1 VSVWSLVFEGF
12 APEREPLREALCTLG
27 NGYFATRGAAPE
39 ARADPVHYPGTYVA
53 GCYDRLATGVSGRV
67 VENEDL
73 VNVPNWLSLSF
84 RFPHGELDLGKAHI
98 LGYRQELDIRRGMLS
113 RTALVETAP
122 GNSVSIAERRFVHM
136 VDRHVAG
143 IETVLRPE
151 NWSGRVIVRSALDG
165 DIENAGVARY
175 RNLRGDHLVA
185 RQADKVDA
193 ETVVLQVNTR
203 QSEITIAEA
212 ARTRVWLNERLVE
225 GGRRLIRGIR
235 SIGQDIAV
243 DVEPG
248 DTLRI
253 EKIVALHTSRDP
265 AISEPGLDAV
275 TRVGRAGGFEALR
288 VEHVRAWRRLW
299 RRFDVSIDGSR
310 RAQLILHL
318 HAFHLL
324 QSVSP
329 NTIGLDVGVPARGW
343 HGEAY
348 RGHVFWDELFVLPFL
363 DLRLPALAES
373 LIDYRLRRLDEA
385 RHAARSDGY
394 RGAMYPW
401 QSGTTGREETQ
412 TVHLNPKSGRWL
424 PDHSHLQRHINIA
437 VAYNVWHHFQSTADL
452 TFLRVRGGPMI
463 LEIAR
468 FWASLA
474 TRESDGR
481 YSIRGVMGPD
491 EYHDGYP
498 NRSSPGIDNNAY
510 TNVMVAWILVRALE
524 LLAIIPEDDRHGL
537 MDELQLTPGELA
549 SWDRISRR
557 LRVPFHGDGLLS
569 QFEGYGDLQ
578 EFDWTGYVE
587 RYGDI
592 QRLDRILEAEGDST
606 NRYKLSKQ
614 ADVLMLFYLLPAQ
627 EIEDLFH
634 RLGYPFDPDT
644 DIERNIEYY
653 LARTSHGS
661 TLSRVVYAW
670 VLSRFDRRRSW
681 EQFSL
686 GLESDVAD
694 VQGGTTSEG
703 IHLGAMVGT
712 LDLVQRCYGGV
723 EIRDGEVWI
732 RPWLPQGLR
741 GIRFPVYWRGQRIEV
756 RITSEGVGVE
766 VGAGGSSVPVRI
778 GDERMI
784 LQPGERATRS
794 LGPAGTPLQRGP
806 AAGRTLGLR
815 ARGRGSEHVVHVD
828 PRPVARR
835 SRTFKG

>member
-1 VSVWSLVFEGF
+1 MGGVWSLVFEGF

-27 NGYFATRGAAPE
+27 NGYFATRGAAAE
-39 ARADPVHYPGTYVA
+39 SSADGVHYPGTYLA
-53 GCYDRLATGVSGRV
+53 GCYDRLATAVAGRL

-73 VNVPNWLSLSF
+73 VNAPNWLSLSF
-84 RFPHGELDLGKAHI
+84 RLPRGATLDPGKTDLRA
-98 LGYRQELDIRRGMLS
+98 YRQELDLRRGMLS
-113 RTALVETAP
+113 RTLEVETAP
-122 GNSVSIAERRFVHM
+122 GKSVSIGERRFVHM

-165 DIENAGVARY
+165 DVENAGVARY
-175 RNLRGDHLVA
+175 RNLRGDHLLA
-185 RQADKVDA
+185 HQADKVNA
-193 ETVVLQVNTR
+193 ETLVLQVSTR
-203 QSEITIAEA
+203 QSEIVIAEA
-212 ARTRVWLNERLVE
+212 ARTRLWLNDRPVE
-225 GGRRLIRGIR
+225 GGRRLIRGKR
-235 SIGQDIAV
+235 SIGQDITV
-243 DVEPG
+243 DVGAG
-248 DTLRI
+248 DRLRI

-265 AISEPGLDAV
+265 AISEPGLDAAI
-275 TRVGRAGGFEALR
+275 RVGRADDFESLR
-288 VEHVRAWRRLW
+288 VQHVRAWRRLW

-385 RHAARSDGY
+385 RHAARAEGR

-401 QSGTTGREETQ
+401 QSGSSGREETQ

-437 VAYNVWHHFQSTADL
+437 VAYNVWHHFQSTGDL
-452 TFLRVRGGPMI
+452 TFLRVRGGPML

-510 TNVMVAWILVRALE
+510 TNVMVAWILARALE
-524 LLAIIPEDDRHGL
+524 LLSIMPEADRQSL
-537 MDELQLTPGELA
+537 MDELQLTSEELPN
-549 SWDRISRR
+549 WDRVSRR
-557 LRVPFHGDGLLS
+557 LRVPFLGDGLLS

-614 ADVLMLFYLLPAQ
+614 ADVLMLFYLLPAE
-627 EIEDLFH
+627 EIEDVFL

-644 DIERNIEYY
+644 DIQRNIEYY

-661 TLSRVVYAW
+661 TLSRIVHAW

-686 GLESDVAD
+686 GLESDIAD

-723 EIRDGEVWI
+723 EIRDGEVRI
-732 RPWLPQGLR
+732 RPWLPQGLG
-741 GIRFPVYWRGQRIEV
+741 GIRLPVYWRRQRVEV
-756 RITSEGVGVE
+756 RITSQAVE
-766 VGAGGSSVPVRI
+766 VELGAGGSDPMPVRI
-778 GDERMI
+778 GDERMS
-784 LQPGERATRS
+784 LQPGERVKRR
-794 LGPAGTPLQRGP
+794 LGPAGSTG
-806 AAGRTLGLR
+806 
-815 ARGRGSEHVVHVD
+815 
-828 PRPVARR
+828 
-835 SRTFKG
+835 